1 MQLGSSSELIRCN
14 QRQSPL
20 VLRPLRACPKLR
32 HEGGNQ
38 HAMRQSACNEGVRPL
53 RACPKLRQSSWR
65 ESTVERSAPPRLMGE
80 AIRGAL
86 RSAIRGHQ
94 SQSVAINRNPWP
106 SVAIR
111 GHQIRLGFHRSVSQI
126 GFTDRFHRS
135 VSQIGSAASLV
146 PHRWDRSSRGIWW
159 CGRRGS
165 RCRALG
171 AGPWPRP
178 SGT

>member
-80 AIRGAL
+80 VISAHQSQSVAIRSAPPRLMGEAIRGAL
-86 RSAIRGHQ
+86 RSASNPWRTQ
-94 SQSVAINRNPWP
+94 KRKQSV
-106 SVAIR
+106 
-111 GHQIRLGFHRSVSQI
+111 Q

-135 VSQIGSAASLV
+135 APP